1 MSDNKLKSFFS
12 VFTQCFSQ
20 AICDI
25 DLCYQNLNCLMD
37 EKEQKTREEEDD
49 DDDDDDDEFG
59 GSSSSDDELSGLYS
73 NKRGRKRRKSKSTL
87 TAIHDANKTK
97 IRQLCMELY
106 GISSVLLKCSLI
118 DPSRYSRKKQ
128 KDLTLVEKIIHV
140 MKFIQISKNAL
151 LYELQK
157 AYYQMNELD
166 GNDMSNFDL
175 NQVKFKIE
183 TSRINEI
190 IIIIGR
196 KLSIDDH
203 MIEEIDRTNDDQI
216 GILAQMRVKAVF
228 NSIIKAQDLN
238 KLFKNK
244 PLSRMAV
251 ATDILQYVFGIE
263 NNEANDSYLN

>member
-1 MSDNKLKSFFS
+1 MH
-12 VFTQCFSQ
+12 
-20 AICDI
+20 
-25 DLCYQNLNCLMD
+25 CYQINGWDC
-37 EKEQKTREEEDD
+37 
-49 DDDDDDDEFG
+49 
-59 GSSSSDDELSGLYS
+59 
-73 NKRGRKRRKSKSTL
+73 
-87 TAIHDANKTK
+87 
-97 IRQLCMELY
+97 
-106 GISSVLLKCSLI
+106 
-118 DPSRYSRKKQ
+118 
-128 KDLTLVEKIIHV
+128 
-140 MKFIQISKNAL
+140 
-151 LYELQK
+151 
-157 AYYQMNELD
+157 
-166 GNDMSNFDL
+166 NDMSNFDL